1 MKKFWCLLLIA
12 ILLVGC
18 AADSDAP
25 IGQVTP
31 APDTTPQSPAATAP
45 FAQGSQGQTT
55 PVGDDVP
62 PAATAPF
69 AQGSR
74 APDTVEVT
82 VAAGSD
88 TPEPTPKPTPSPE
101 ERLYAYI
108 AGMTTEEKIGQLCM
122 FGFSGTTEIS
132 SDFKKL
138 LQEYRIGNVILYGQ
152 NISRTNS
159 DGGFSQCRKLTDSVK
174 KASLSE
180 IPLLISIDVEGGRV
194 TRFRWKKTLFS
205 AQSLGKKDSEKTA
218 REQFQTIAE
227 GLLSAGINV
236 DLAPCLDVAKK
247 PALTFLNNRIISSD
261 EEIAARVGLACVE
274 GLHDGGCLSIVK
286 HFPGHG
292 ATTEDS
298 HERTP
303 VVNKTYEELMQYELV
318 PFSEAVSAA
327 DAVMVAHISY
337 PEIDDAHI
345 ASQSY
350 MFITE
355 ILRGELCFDGIV
367 LSDDFR
373 MEGLKKQTSLGKG
386 AVQFILAGGDMILC
400 GANHSYQREILKGL
414 TEAVENGTI
423 GEDRLNESVYR
434 ILSAKMRTGWDP
446 FENE

>member
-12 ILLVGC
+12 ILLAGC

-31 APDTTPQSPAATAP
+31 APE
-45 FAQGSQGQTT
+45 
-55 PVGDDVP
+55 
-62 PAATAPF
+62 
-69 AQGSR
+69 
-74 APDTVEVT
+74 TVEVT
-82 VAAGSD
+82 ASTDTAEPAP
-88 TPEPTPKPTPSPE
+88 TPEASPAGDVVPDVTTAPAAAPTPSPE

-122 FGFSGTTEIS
+122 FGFSGTQTIS
-132 SDFKKL
+132 SDFRKI

-152 NISRTNS
+152 NVSRTNG
-159 DGGFSQCRKLTDSVK
+159 DGGFSQCRKLTDSVRS
-174 KASLSE
+174 ASPSG

-194 TRFRWKKTLFS
+194 TRFRWKQTLLS
-205 AQSLGKKDSEKTA
+205 AQSLGKNDSEDRA
-218 REQFQTIAE
+218 REQFRYIAE

-236 DLAPCLDVAKK
+236 DLAPCLDVAKT
-247 PALTFLNNRIISSD
+247 PSQTFLGNRIISSD
-261 EEIAARVGLACVE
+261 ETVAARIGLACVE

-292 ATTEDS
+292 ATTADS
-298 HERTP
+298 HENTP
-303 VVNKTYEELMQYELV
+303 VVNKTYLELMQYELV
-318 PFSEAVSAA
+318 PFAEALAEA

-337 PEIDDAHI
+337 PGIDEAHI

-367 LSDDFR
+367 MSDDFR

-414 TEAVENGTI
+414 AEAVENGTI
-423 GEDRLNESVYR
+423 SEDRLNESVYR
-434 ILSAKMRTGWDP
+434 ILSAKMTVTGWDP

>member
-1 MKKFWCLLLIA
+1 MKKFWCLVLIA

-18 AADSDAP
+18 AAESDAP

-31 APDTTPQSPAATAP
+31 APETVE
-45 FAQGSQGQTT
+45 TT

-62 PAATAPF
+62 GAP
-69 AQGSR
+69 SETEPT
-74 APDTVEVT
+74 PDVVD
-82 VAAGSD
+82 VGD
-88 TPEPTPKPTPSPE
+88 VDPDVPPTPEPTPVPTRSPE

-108 AGMTTEEKIGQLCM
+108 AGMTDAEKIGQLCM
-122 FGFSGTTEIS
+122 FGFSGTKEIS
-132 SDFKKL
+132 ADFKKIL
-138 LQEYRIGNVILYGQ
+138 EEYCVGNVILYGQ
-152 NISRTNS
+152 NVSRTNS
-159 DGGFSQCRKLTDSVK
+159 DGGFSQCKQLTNSVRS
-174 KASLSE
+174 ANRSG

-194 TRFRWKKTLFS
+194 TRFRWKKTLLS
-205 AQSLGKKDSEKTA
+205 AQSLGSKDDAERA
-218 REQFQTIAE
+218 REQFQYIAE

-247 PALTFLNNRIISSD
+247 PSLTFLNNRIISSD
-261 EEIAARVGLACVE
+261 EEIAARIGLACVE

-292 ATTEDS
+292 ATTADS
-298 HERTP
+298 HENTP

-318 PFSEAVSAA
+318 PFAEALTEA

-337 PEIDDAHI
+337 PEIDESHI

-373 MEGLKKQTSLGKG
+373 MEGLRKQTSLKNG

-414 TEAVENGTI
+414 SEAIENGTI
-423 GEDRLNESVYR
+423 SEDRLNESVYR
-434 ILSAKMRTGWDP
+434 ILSAKMQTGWDP

>member
-12 ILLVGC
+12 IFLVGC
-18 AADSDAP
+18 AAEPDAP

-31 APDTTPQSPAATAP
+31 VPDTTP
-45 FAQGSQGQTT
+45 
-55 PVGDDVP
+55 
-62 PAATAPF
+62 
-69 AQGSR
+69 
-74 APDTVEVT
+74 
-82 VAAGSD
+82 AGSD
-88 TPEPTPKPTPSPE
+88 SDVPGAPPEDVVSNVPGVPPEDAESDTPAPTPEPTPSPE

-108 AGMTTEEKIGQLCM
+108 GGMSTEEKIGQLCM
-122 FGFSGTTEIS
+122 FGFSGTKEIS
-132 SDFKKL
+132 ADFKKI

-159 DGGFSQCRKLTDSVK
+159 DGGFSQCKKLTDSVK
-174 KASLSE
+174 NASLSE

-194 TRFRWKKTLFS
+194 TRFRWKKTLS
-205 AQSLGKKDSEKTA
+205 AAQTLGRKDSEERA
-218 REQFQTIAE
+218 REQFQIIAE

-247 PALTFLNNRIISSD
+247 PGETFLGTRIISS
-261 EEIAARVGLACVE
+261 ESGVAARIGLACIE

-292 ATTEDS
+292 ATDADS

-303 VVNKTYEELMQYELV
+303 VVNKTFEELLQYELV
-318 PFSEAVSAA
+318 PFSKAAEEA

-337 PEIDDAHI
+337 PKIDSAHI
-345 ASQSY
+345 ASQSEV
-350 MFITE
+350 FITE
-355 ILRGELCFDGIV
+355 ILRGELGFSGV
-367 LSDDFR
+367 VMSDDFR
-373 MEGLKKQTSLGKG
+373 MEGLRKQTSLKNG
-386 AVQFILAGGDMILC
+386 AVQFILAGGDLILC

-414 TEAVENGTI
+414 TEAVEDGTI
-423 GEDRLNESVYR
+423 GKDRLNESVYR

>member
-18 AADSDAP
+18 GTIPDAP

-31 APDTTPQSPAATAP
+31 APETVETTLPSPAATAP
-45 FAQGSQGQTT
+45 LAQGSQ
-55 PVGDDVP
+55 
-62 PAATAPF
+62 
-69 AQGSR
+69 
-74 APDTVEVT
+74 APDVVEVT
-82 VAAGSD
+82 VTAEP
-88 TPEPTPKPTPSPE
+88 TPEPTPAPTLSPE

-108 AGMTTEEKIGQLCM
+108 AGMTDAEKIGQLCM
-122 FGFSGTTEIS
+122 FGFSGTKEIS
-132 SDFKKL
+132 ADFKNI

-152 NISRTNS
+152 NVSRTNG
-159 DGGFSQCRKLTDSVK
+159 DGGFSQCKKLTDSVK
-174 KASLSE
+174 SANLSE
-180 IPLLISIDVEGGRV
+180 IPLLVSIDVEGGRV
-194 TRFRWKKTLFS
+194 TRFRWKKTLSS
-205 AQSLGKKDSEKTA
+205 AQSLGKKDDAARA
-218 REQFQTIAE
+218 REQFQYIAE

-236 DLAPCLDVAKK
+236 DLAPCLDVAKN
-247 PALTFLNNRIISSD
+247 PSLTFLNNRIISSD
-261 EEIAARVGLACVE
+261 EEIAARIGLACVE

-292 ATTEDS
+292 ATTADS
-298 HERTP
+298 HEGTP
-303 VVNKTYEELMQYELV
+303 VVSKTYEELMRYELV
-318 PFSEAVSAA
+318 PFREALTEA

-337 PEIDDAHI
+337 PEIDEAHI

-367 LSDDFR
+367 MSDDFR
-373 MEGLKKQTSLGKG
+373 MEGLRKQTSLQKG
-386 AVQFILAGGDMILC
+386 AVQFILAGGDLILC

-434 ILSAKMRTGWDP
+434 ILSAKMRIGWDP